1 MTTTPESASQVNG
14 TVQGALAGL
23 VMQYCQEHQLTI
35 PTVCHAYSPGERM
48 PFSAWQQ
55 MLHAVAAQDLRPALG
70 LAIAKRVQP
79 AHVGLLAYL
88 GLSCATLGDALLQLQ
103 RYHRLAYDGSTLY
116 VRQVG
121 TNIEISWGMEA
132 GCPGQLVDE
141 TAVGLFYQIVSQ
153 LMHPH
158 RLKLESLAF
167 INAPPLRKQ
176 PYYDFFGCP
185 VYFEAPRTSIV
196 LSIAHLS
203 TPLSRPDSALQAIL
217 DQQAGAL
224 LATLPRHD
232 EFDRQLQGLLVEAVH
247 IGQVG
252 IEHVAAGMGLSVRAL
267 QRRLAQRG
275 SSYQQRLDQVR
286 WTLADQYLQDQG
298 LGLADIA
305 LLLGYSEQS
314 AFQRAY
320 KQWTGKTP
328 HQVRQ
333 QQQPLA
339 KPA

>member
-1 MTTTPESASQVNG
+1 
-14 TVQGALAGL
+14 
-23 VMQYCQEHQLTI
+23 
-35 PTVCHAYSPGERM
+35 
-48 PFSAWQQ
+48 
-55 MLHAVAAQDLRPALG
+55 
-70 LAIAKRVQP
+70 
-79 AHVGLLAYL
+79 
-88 GLSCATLGDALLQLQ
+88 
-103 RYHRLAYDGSTLY
+103 
-116 VRQVG
+116 
-121 TNIEISWGMEA
+121 
-132 GCPGQLVDE
+132 
-141 TAVGLFYQIVSQ
+141 
-153 LMHPH
+153 
-158 RLKLESLAF
+158 
-167 INAPPLRKQ
+167 
-176 PYYDFFGCP
+176 
-185 VYFEAPRTSIV
+185 
-196 LSIAHLS
+196 
-203 TPLSRPDSALQAIL
+203 
-217 DQQAGAL
+217 
-224 LATLPRHD
+224 
-232 EFDRQLQGLLVEAVH
+232 LLVEAVH

-267 QRRLAQRG
+267 QRRLAQRD